1 MASYGFNSDQIAKLE
16 ADNREL
22 ITLQKQPA
30 KPKKLERAD
39 VDLRGEAES
48 VAMGLLEA
56 HGILAE
62 QYFADAF
69 RTAQVMALQPGSTK
83 SKNGKTYTLNEN
95 HRWTVEKDSP
105 GQQQLFDSPKRDP
118 GYYDQLKKQ
127 IQAAHDTTGEER
139 KPSPADSV
147 DLIKKHPLDKQT
159 NQLKKKYPG
168 LSSRFSIHN
177 STIGSVLTFKEL
189 PELHADYYED
199 KDINGKQ
206 AKRFVYDLKQYA
218 KKIDHKIEIKATT
231 EEQKKF
237 WESQGFAELKDS
249 KAHWSNTH
257 EYDPANKGMFVG
269 TSFLPE
275 GWNKIAKPQS
285 EPRQF
290 PLPLKSKD
298 WHFYLNRHKITPEQI
313 ENALKKIIPL
323 LEIDGL
329 ESYEKLKSEA
339 ERQDEHSRYKILKST
354 ESKALRNYLDESG
367 DKELRLKG
375 RYGHGRN
382 GLTESAGK
390 LTLFHNFLRVL
401 GGKKPLDKKALDKI
415 KDDALEQLDDTH
427 AEMRG
432 PMPAHLDYDNFYLL
446 LRHKFAELDNQVV
459 AMSLQPGS
467 RKTEDGKEYVF
478 NRNSRWER
486 ADKDQGQKRA
496 TKRDQVGANS
506 ELYQPGQFISTVDKP
521 KKKRDAR
528 IAAAK
533 ERKQEVAPYTW
544 EKPPSAY
551 HTSIFRH
558 YAGTALARS
567 GDELV
572 VYQPFKAKNP
582 ELDWD
587 KIQALADKY
596 NQGDR
601 WFQTEQNLADQAADE
616 AATDGENARK
626 QYAANVVKTDGGET
640 SFRMAFTPRDF
651 IPYKPKPNT
660 KNSDYIGLPGT
671 PSAGFVPD
679 MEFLKSRPG
688 LNKKTKAGS
697 RFLSDLAAL
706 TGTVGISDHPVGERV
721 NVRIDIPT
729 FNNTGKYVV
738 TMHEPGARVA
748 AVIGYTPAIR
758 MKNIKLMNQ
767 ELTAVKIMEGVNK
780 TTVAAAEGEV
790 VLFEMPSEDELNREW
805 IPVGYNPQHAVFYY
819 DKRTGREVRKGGES
833 ISIGNTI
840 FIKNPEYGDRDT
852 ANNPYDVRYGSIRGD
867 ETKAAT
873 TKDIQKFLNQLNE
886 ERFKRVE
893 KRESEAEHNLR
904 LSIQIGTT
912 KIEDGKQYVLNENS
926 RWERK
931 QQGLFGET
939 YAPKAKT
946 KKELPELAKRTI
958 QPVPQVPRD
967 AKETGKGWVD
977 YKTKKELAQWQLRNR
992 LNTLNDLAGA
1002 GKLEKIE
1009 GGRDPRILIS
1019 RRLKYGRPVDMV
1031 RKLLSPV
1038 YLSGSWSPS
1047 VSKVAR
1053 QQGQQIGM
1061 LITPDTKSN
1070 IKHLSLDVD
1079 EGSPEYI
1086 AVDNGVFGGNFDS
1099 EKFLALLD
1107 NLAEKQVQDITLFV
1121 TAPDSFDRASM
1132 TGDAAE
1138 TIKNFSAWS
1147 KQIRQRGFPAAMVAQ
1162 DGLEYELENMPWD
1175 DIDVLFI
1182 GGSDQFKLGKFTG
1195 EQKTKWEKIWK
1206 EARRRGVP
1214 VHVGRVNSLSR
1225 LKFAEKREFDSADG
1239 NFIKHGPDIN
1249 APKVAAWL
1257 KKLADKEAMDRSR
1270 ANRVQGKFTDEYGE
1284 PIAMAL
1290 QPGMTKSVQGKT
1302 YVLNQNHRWTLRS
1315 QGGLFGDD
1323 YEPGK
1328 WTPEEHEKLTGEKK
1342 GKAPA
1347 PKERQEE
1354 MFDRGKKEDLPG
1366 QSLLFE
1372 DDDGVARKPS
1382 ESERSLAAAEGDT
1395 AYHRKARK
1403 VVASHYLA
1411 TAASFFDFQSKQMK
1425 PLDQDRV
1432 TGMMDG
1438 IDMTKPVVVGPP
1450 PSVPP
1455 PEKLAQWQAPGG
1467 NRGGYFSTTDTRP
1480 SELGIGDL
1488 ATAWGLPD
1496 KPILKRE
1503 RKLYSLRLNPGAHY
1517 MRSVA
1522 KETVDT
1528 WGAQG
1533 MEQKA
1538 AGGGIQWFIP
1548 DAADPTLRIEELN

>member
-1 MASYGFNSDQIAKLE
+1 MAGYGFNSDQIAKLE
-16 ADNREL
+16 ADNRKL
-22 ITLQKQPA
+22 IDLQKQPA
-30 KPKKLERAD
+30 KPKKLARPD
-39 VDLRGEAES
+39 VDLRSEAES
-48 VAMGLLEA
+48 VAMGLLEV
-56 HGILAE
+56 HGELAE
-62 QYFADAF
+62 QYFVDAF
-69 RTAQVMALQPGSTK
+69 RAAQVMALQPGSTK
-83 SKNGKTYTLNEN
+83 LKNGKTYTLNEN

-105 GQQQLFDSPKRDP
+105 GQQRLFDTPKPDP
-118 GYYDQLKKQ
+118 GYYDDLEKQ
-127 IQAAHDTTGEER
+127 IKTAHSQDGKER
-139 KPSPADSV
+139 KPLPAQSY
-147 DLIKKHPLDKQT
+147 DLIKQHPTNKQASE
-159 NQLKKKYPG
+159 LRKKYPE
-168 LSSRFSIHN
+168 LSSRFEIHS
-177 STIGSVLTFKEL
+177 STIGDVITIKEL
-189 PELHADYYED
+189 PKLDSDYYGSG
-199 KDINGKQ
+199 DINGKT
-206 AKRFVYDLKQYA
+206 AKQFVQDLQKYA
-218 KKIDHKIEIKATT
+218 DKIDHRIEIKAVG
-231 EEQKKF
+231 EKQKQF
-237 WESQGFAELKDS
+237 WESQGFTELPDS

-257 EYDPANKGMFVG
+257 QYDPANKNTYLG
-269 TSFLPE
+269 TPLLDESWRKFS
-275 GWNKIAKPQS
+275 KPKS

-290 PLPLKSKD
+290 PLPVSSKE
-298 WHFYLNRHKITPEQI
+298 WHFFLTKHKITPGQI
-313 ENALKKIIPL
+313 EEALTEIMPL
-323 LEIDGL
+323 LKIDGL
-329 ESYEKLKSEA
+329 ESYEKLKAESEA
-339 ERQDEHSRYKILKST
+339 RDDFSRYKILKTT
-354 ESKALRNYLDESG
+354 EAKALLDYLDETG
-367 DKELRLKG
+367 DTELLLEG
-375 RYGHGRN
+375 RYGFGRN
-382 GLTESAGK
+382 AYKESAGK
-390 LTLFHNFLRVL
+390 VVFLHNFLRVL
-401 GGKKPLDKKALDKI
+401 GGKKPLPREALDKL
-415 KDDALEQLDDTH
+415 KDNSLEQLFDEHSEKKGSIPRTVNFHD
-427 AEMRG
+427 
-432 PMPAHLDYDNFYLL
+432 FYLL
-446 LRHKFAELDNQVV
+446 LRHKLAELDNQAV
-459 AMSLQPGS
+459 AMSLQPGA
-467 RKTEDGKEYVF
+467 RKTENGREYVL
-478 NRNSRWER
+478 NQNSRWER

-496 TKRDQVGANS
+496 TTRDQVGANG

-551 HTSIFRH
+551 HTSIFSH

-572 VYQPFKAKNP
+572 VYQAFKAKHP
-582 ELDWD
+582 ELDWE
-587 KIQALADKY
+587 KIESLADKY

-616 AATDGENARK
+616 AATDNENSRQ
-626 QYAANVVKTDGGET
+626 QYAADVVKTDNGET

-651 IPYKPKPNT
+651 IPYKPKPGT
-660 KNSDYIGLPGT
+660 KNSDYIGQPGT

-697 RFLSDLAAL
+697 RFLSEEAAQS
-706 TGTVGISDHPVGERV
+706 GTVAISDQPVGERV

-729 FNNTGKYVV
+729 FDKTGKYVV
-738 TMHEPGARVA
+738 TMHEPGTRVA

-790 VLFEMPSEDELNREW
+790 VPFEMPSEDELNREW

-852 ANNPYDVRYGSIRGD
+852 ANNPYDVRYASIRGD
-867 ETKAAT
+867 ETKTAT
-873 TKDIQKFLNQLNE
+873 TENIQKFLNQLNE
-886 ERFKRVE
+886 EKIKRVK

-912 KIEDGKQYVLNENS
+912 KIEDGKEYVLNQNS

-931 QQGLFGET
+931 QQGLFGQT
-939 YAPKAKT
+939 YAPKAKA
-946 KKELPELAKRTI
+946 KKELPKLAEKTI

-977 YKTKKELAQWQLRNR
+977 YKTKKELAQWHLRNK
-992 LNTLNDLAGA
+992 LDALNDLAGA
-1002 GKLEKIE
+1002 GKLDKIE
-1009 GGRDPRILIS
+1009 GGRDPRILIN

-1031 RKLLSPV
+1031 RKMLSPV

-1099 EKFLALLD
+1099 AKFLSLLD

-1270 ANRVQGKFTDEYGE
+1270 ANRVQGKLTDEYGE

-1290 QPGMTKSVQGKT
+1290 QPGMTKSVNGKT
-1302 YVLNQNHRWTLRS
+1302 YVLNPNHRWTLRK

-1323 YEPGK
+1323 YKPGK

-1342 GKAPA
+1342 GKAPQ
-1347 PKERQEE
+1347 PKERQNE

-1382 ESERSLAAAEGDT
+1382 ESERSLAASEGDT

-1403 VVASHYLA
+1403 VVANHYLA
-1411 TAASFFDFQSKQMK
+1411 TSATFFDFQSKSMK
-1425 PLDQDRV
+1425 PLTQDRV

-1438 IDMTKPVVVGPP
+1438 IDLSKPVVVGPP

-1467 NRGGYFSTTDTRP
+1467 NRGGYFSTIDMQP
-1480 SELGIGDL
+1480 SDLGIGEL

-1503 RKLYSLRLNPGAHY
+1503 RKLYSLRLNQGAHY
-1517 MRSVA
+1517 MRSIA

-1533 MEQKA
+1533 LEQKA
-1538 AGGGIQWFIP
+1538 SGGGVQWFIP
-1548 DAADPTLRIEELN
+1548 DAADPTLRIEEL